1 MYGHWEKQTRKF
13 NKHYQRAGR
22 GQAVP
27 LWDVAIGTFGGAVSA
42 GARLSMDKE
51 GIWPTGTSIRGSYHL
66 PLLNL
71 SNHSGDIFPLMWF
84 NLNGLQINGSSIPT
98 LSQITGSGNIKSK
111 YETITI
117 DYTFGGVQYSRNV
130 NALLIYVDMVDL
142 PTQEIKGQTFTVPT
156 LYRNMKFNQPF
167 RVPKSTPLIFNVVRD
182 NLNLQYY
189 DGSQYLYDGLGS
201 VDLTQAIL
209 YDSAHDVV
217 YHPPSEIGSS
227 VSLNRTVTLGQG
239 IQTYLT
245 DITGGYGVMI
255 NNLAYPLA
263 NPSGVS
269 PDGTNKD
276 AIYDSTMIFRTTSN
290 IGSGSGDR
298 VHVYASDFDTDLLK
312 SNGNNTVVL
321 SGWNTANGSEVI
333 AWQ

>member
-1 MYGHWEKQTRKF
+1 MNGHWLSQTRKL
-13 NKHYQRAGR
+13 NKHYQSGSRAIP
-22 GQAVP
+22 AP
-27 LWDVAIGTFGGAVSA
+27 LWEIALGTFGGAVGV
-42 GARLSMDKE
+42 GAMLTMDKE
-51 GIWPTGTSIRGSYHL
+51 GIWPTGSSLRGSYQL

-84 NLNGLQINGSSIPT
+84 NMNGVEINGSSIPT
-98 LSQITGSGNIKSK
+98 LSQISGSGNVKSK

-130 NALLIYVDMVDL
+130 NALLIYVDMDDL
-142 PTQEIKGQTFTVPT
+142 PTQEINGKTFTIPT
-156 LYRNMKFNQPF
+156 LYQSMKFNQPF
-167 RVPKSTPLIFNVVRD
+167 RVPKTSPLVFHITRN

-201 VDLTQAIL
+201 VDLTQAFL
-209 YDSAHDVV
+209 YDAPNDAV
-217 YHPPSEIGSS
+217 YTPPSEIGSS
-227 VSLNRTVTLGQG
+227 VSLNRTVTLGQAV
-239 IQTYLT
+239 QTYLT

-255 NNLAYPLA
+255 NYLPYSLA
-263 NPSGVS
+263 NPNGES
-269 PDGTNKD
+269 PYGTYKD
-276 AIYDSTMIFRTTSN
+276 AVYDSTMNFTTSGN
-290 IGSGSGDR
+290 IGGSSGSP

-312 SNGNNTVVL
+312 SDGTDTVIL